1 MKKTISL
8 FIISSLAATLALGAD
23 FSKKSNDEILNLAK
37 SVSAQDQAD
46 LMIEMRKRM
55 NEMKYNDAQE
65 YHYQFRNNLRENV
78 SKLTPQERSQ
88 RRVIV
93 QQNMQN
99 ITDKM
104 NGKEIRELN
113 LHHRGYS
120 KGIHH
125 RGYHSQTQPYDCPM
139 R

>member
-1 MKKTISL
+1 MKKIVSL
-8 FIISSLAATLALGAD
+8 FIVGSLATSFALGAD

-37 SVSAQDQAD
+37 TVNAQDQAD
-46 LMIEMRKRM
+46 LIIEMRKRM

-65 YHYQFRNNLRENV
+65 YHYQFRNNLRQNI
-78 SKLTPQERSQ
+78 SKLNPEERIQ
-88 RRVIV
+88 RRAIV
-93 QQNMQN
+93 QQNMQD

-104 NGKEIRELN
+104 NGKEIRELD

-120 KGIHH
+120 KDIHH
-125 RGYHSQTQPYDCPM
+125 RSYHFQTQPYDCPM

>member
-120 KGIHH
+120 KGMHH